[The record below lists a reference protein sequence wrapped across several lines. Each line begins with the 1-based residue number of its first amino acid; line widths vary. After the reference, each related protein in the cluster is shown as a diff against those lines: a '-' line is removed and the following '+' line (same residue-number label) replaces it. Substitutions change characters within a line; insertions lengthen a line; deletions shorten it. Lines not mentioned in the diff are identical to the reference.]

1 MRGISDDDE
10 YSYEDNLNQDG
21 MEMEPSIHS
30 SEKNDRLDHKSQ
42 NF

>member
-10 YSYEDNLNQDG
+10 YSFEHSENQDG

-30 SEKNDRLDHKSQ
+30 SQKNDRLDHKS
-42 NF
+42 